1 MISSKDQKTEMENIF
16 EILQRER
23 EILLQH
29 RNNCPVS
36 ESLNVFMTSMQL

>member
-23 EILLQH
+23 DTAAAQK
-29 RNNCPVS
+29 
-36 ESLNVFMTSMQL
+36 